1 MIAGNGLKSPL
12 ESTAKL
18 MYFKNMDA
26 HEGEPSEVNNILP
39 AEKKIG

>member
-12 ESTAKL
+12 ESAAKL
-18 MYFKNMDA
+18 IYFKDMA
-26 HEGEPSEVNNILP
+26 AQEGEPSEVNNILP